1 MVVDLDLPQLAQHRH
16 ELRIPC
22 ISLNSFS
29 SKLSAKS
36 ERELRT
42 ERYLRS
48 SSRLLAERKLAYW
61 AQPPRSLAHLAVVYV
76 RRPKWA
82 VVLVSLGSA

>member
-1 MVVDLDLPQLAQHRH
+1 MVVDLDRSQLAQHCH

-22 ISLNSFS
+22 ISLNSFR
-29 SKLSAKS
+29 SKLSEKS
-36 ERELRT
+36 ERKRRAG
-42 ERYLRS
+42 RYLRS

-76 RRPKWA
+76 RRPKSA
-82 VVLVSLGSA
+82 VVLVSL